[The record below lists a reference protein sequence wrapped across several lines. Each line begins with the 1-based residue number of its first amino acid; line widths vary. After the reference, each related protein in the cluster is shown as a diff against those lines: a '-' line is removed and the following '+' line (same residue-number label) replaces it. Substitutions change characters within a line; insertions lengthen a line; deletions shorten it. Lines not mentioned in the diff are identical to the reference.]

1 MASRTSDRKAEQ
13 AARSGGQVARARQAE
28 VQLRGGL
35 DALVQSVAPWPCAM
49 AARPAVSRGHRGIAL
64 LHKARQHQQHREGGG
79 QQRDQQQAGANAHHL
94 VLDLGIPGTT
104 PAQLMQALVDVRCQA
119 RVIVCS
125 GAAPAELEAALA
137 LARQLGLRAAG
148 VLAKPFRLAELRALL
163 AAAG

>member
-1 MASRTSDRKAEQ
+1 MAQARLLVLDDEATVGQILVMAAQ
-13 AARSGGQVARARQAE
+13 AAGFEARCCEDLAGCVELLVAWE
-28 VQLRGGL
+28 P
-35 DALVQSVAPWPCAM
+35 S
-49 AARPAVSRGHRGIAL
+49 
-64 LHKARQHQQHREGGG
+64 
-79 QQRDQQQAGANAHHL
+79 HL

-148 VLAKPFRLAELRALL
+148 VLSKPFRLAELRALL